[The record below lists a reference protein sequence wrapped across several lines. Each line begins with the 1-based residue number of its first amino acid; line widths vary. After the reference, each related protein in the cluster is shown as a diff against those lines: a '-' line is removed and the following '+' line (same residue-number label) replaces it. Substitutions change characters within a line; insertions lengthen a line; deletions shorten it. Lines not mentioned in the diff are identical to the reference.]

1 MRARRTDATRR
12 TAHSGHWRSPSSQ
25 EHLHRYSEQ
34 FMRLAMLLRLCS
46 DSTRAHVAPMA
57 RRPNRNGNRHMSTTT
72 PSIVHHT
79 VTANGIRQ
87 HFIDAGSGPVV
98 VLLHG
103 FPETSFAWRFQIP
116 VLAQRYRVIVPDLRG
131 YGETDKPA
139 AGYDKRNMARDLVAL
154 LDTLGI
160 GRIALVG
167 HDRGAR
173 VATRFA
179 KDFPERLERLVV
191 MDNVPTRIVAENM
204 TAQTARAYWF
214 FLFHQ
219 VADLPEALIAGKEA
233 EWLSYFFSDWCYNPH
248 AISGEAFDTYVR
260 AYRRP
265 GAVRGALADYRANA
279 EDVKQDLADADV
291 KIACPTMAIWGE
303 DFYAVGKMFDMKS
316 VWESMATHLRA
327 EPIAQCGHLPQE
339 EQPERVNA
347 LLLDFLKSWEG

>member
-1 MRARRTDATRR
+1 MT
-12 TAHSGHWRSPSSQ
+12 
-25 EHLHRYSEQ
+25 
-34 FMRLAMLLRLCS
+34 LA
-46 DSTRAHVAPMA
+46 
-57 RRPNRNGNRHMSTTT
+57 T
-72 PSIVHHT
+72 PSITHHT

-87 HFIDAGSGPVV
+87 HYIDAGSGPVV

-116 VLAQRYRVIVPDLRG
+116 ALARHYRVIAPDLRG

-139 AGYDKRNMARDLVAL
+139 AGYDKRNMARDLAGL
-154 LDTLGI
+154 LDALGI

-173 VATRFA
+173 VATRFS
-179 KDFPERLERLVV
+179 KDFPERVDRLVV
-191 MDNVPTRIVAENM
+191 MDNVPTRIVAQNM

-219 VADLPEALIAGKEA
+219 VPDLPEALIAGKEA
-233 EWLSYFFSDWCYNPH
+233 EWLSHFFSDWCYNPH
-248 AISGEAFDTYVR
+248 AISGDAFDTYVR

-279 EDVKQDLADADV
+279 EDVKQDLADAEV
-291 KIACPTMAIWGE
+291 KIACPTMALWGE

-316 VWESMATHLRA
+316 VWESMATNLRA

-347 LLLDFLKSWEG
+347 LLLDFLKHWEG